1 VADDATPTDDAP
13 LPVNVPPP
21 VPVDATPVVPVE
33 ATPPT
38 ATETHTPVLE
48 LPAAP
53 RDLRP
58 SPLARE
64 DTPPRPTPTLAPR
77 STAMSEATAEAL
89 AHLRQEGAWRT
100 ALRIVG
106 VVAALT
112 LCLRLVFD
120 DALPRLLLGL
130 GGALVAALVVARV
143 LHAWSV
149 ARRRRAML
157 EALDLL
163 TRVGNAHPDALTLFA
178 PQIAS
183 LVDALRQED
192 QRFSQVS
199 PDEVILRALRP
210 GPVAPAPRG
219 E

>member
-1 VADDATPTDDAP
+1 VADDATPTDDASP
-13 LPVNVPPP
+13 PVNVPPP
-21 VPVDATPVVPVE
+21 GVDEAPVAPP
-33 ATPPT
+33 APPT

-64 DTPPRPTPTLAPR
+64 PEAPRLAPSLPPR

-100 ALRIVG
+100 VLRIVG

-112 LCLRLVFD
+112 LCLRLAFD
-120 DALPRLLLGL
+120 DALPRLVLGL
-130 GGALVAALVVARV
+130 GGGLVAALVVARA

-163 TRVGNAHPDALTLFA
+163 TRVGNAHPDSLTLFA

-183 LVDALRQED
+183 LVDALREED

-210 GPVAPAPRG
+210 GPVAPAPRA

>member
-1 VADDATPTDDAP
+1 MADDATPTDDASP
-13 LPVNVPPP
+13 PVNVPPP
-21 VPVDATPVVPVE
+21 GVDEAPVAPP
-33 ATPPT
+33 APPT

-64 DTPPRPTPTLAPR
+64 PEAPRLAPSLPPR

-100 ALRIVG
+100 VLRIVG

-112 LCLRLVFD
+112 LCLRLAFD
-120 DALPRLLLGL
+120 DALPRLVLGL
-130 GGALVAALVVARV
+130 GGGLVAALVVARA

-163 TRVGNAHPDALTLFA
+163 TRVGNAHPDSLTLFA

-183 LVDALRQED
+183 LVDALREED

-210 GPVAPAPRG
+210 GPVAPAPRA

>member
-1 VADDATPTDDAP
+1 MADDATPTDDAP

-21 VPVDATPVVPVE
+21 VLDE
-33 ATPPT
+33 TPPPPA

-58 SPLARE
+58 SPLAR
-64 DTPPRPTPTLAPR
+64 DDDPPRPPPTLAPR

-106 VVAALT
+106 VVATLT
-112 LCLRLVFD
+112 LCLRLAFD
-120 DALPRLLLGL
+120 DALPRLVLGL
-130 GGALVAALVVARV
+130 GGALVAALVVARA

-192 QRFSQVS
+192 QRFSQLS

>member
-1 VADDATPTDDAP
+1 MADDATPTDDASP
-13 LPVNVPPP
+13 PVNVPPP
-21 VPVDATPVVPVE
+21 GVDEAPVAPP
-33 ATPPT
+33 APPT

-64 DTPPRPTPTLAPR
+64 PEAPRLAPSLPPR

-89 AHLRQEGAWRT
+89 AHLRQEGAWRIV
-100 ALRIVG
+100 LRIVG

-112 LCLRLVFD
+112 LCLRLAFD
-120 DALPRLLLGL
+120 DALPRLVLGL
-130 GGALVAALVVARV
+130 GGGLVAALVVARA

-163 TRVGNAHPDALTLFA
+163 TRVGNAHPDSLTLFA

-183 LVDALRQED
+183 LVDALREED

-210 GPVAPAPRG
+210 GPVAPAPRA

>member
-1 VADDATPTDDAP
+1 MADDATPTDDAP

-21 VPVDATPVVPVE
+21 GVEDAP
-33 ATPPT
+33 APPA

-64 DTPPRPTPTLAPR
+64 DTPPRPTPTLTPR
-77 STAMSEATAEAL
+77 STAVSEATAEAL

-106 VVAALT
+106 VVATLT
-112 LCLRLVFD
+112 LCLRLAFD
-120 DALPRLLLGL
+120 DALPRLLLSL
-130 GGALVAALVVARV
+130 GGALVAALVVARA

-163 TRVGNAHPDALTLFA
+163 TRVGNAHPESLTLFA

>member
-1 VADDATPTDDAP
+1 MADDATPTDDAS
-13 LPVNVPPP
+13 LPAQVPPP
-21 VPVDATPVVPVE
+21 VVDE
-33 ATPPT
+33 TPPPPAPPA

-58 SPLARE
+58 SPLARDE
-64 DTPPRPTPTLAPR
+64 DPPRPVPTLAPR

-106 VVAALT
+106 VVATLT
-112 LCLRLVFD
+112 LCLRLAFD
-120 DALPRLLLGL
+120 DALPRLVLGL
-130 GGALVAALVVARV
+130 GGALVAALVVARA

-163 TRVGNAHPDALTLFA
+163 TRVGNAHPDSLTLFA

-192 QRFSQVS
+192 QRFSQLS